1 VNGSV
6 NGPKISE
13 VLTVVRTLEDKVVN
27 EWGLVDELVDEE
39 FNFIDDSNVV
49 LLVLELDKAAA

>member
-1 VNGSV
+1 MNGSV

-39 FNFIDDSNVV
+39 FDFIDDSNVV

>member
-1 VNGSV
+1 MNGSV